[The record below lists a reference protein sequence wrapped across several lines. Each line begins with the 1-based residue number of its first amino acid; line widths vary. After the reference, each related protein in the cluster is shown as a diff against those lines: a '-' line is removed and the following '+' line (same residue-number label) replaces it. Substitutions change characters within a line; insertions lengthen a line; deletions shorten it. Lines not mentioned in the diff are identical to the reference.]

1 MNKAHKSHSQA
12 ERKQR
17 AATQAKPAPQTARKG
32 FTAHCSL
39 RPRTARLI
47 TYALGFLALFSFLYW
62 GYGDVLSR
70 TEQESYV
77 STSPDTMH
85 YVLSQPNGTLYWLA
99 RWGLLVFKSTL
110 LGAAVLALVYTLTAR
125 FADYALRLPRNWEG
139 LGFIIPLAQIGWIV
153 WRGTNLYYKNEP
165 SLFIIVAATA
175 LLVAALVAT
184 AVWFVCRKRQRSQV
198 QQVRPY
204 GLLLTLLLTGG
215 TTWATLH
222 YNQNE
227 ILTAR
232 LQNMMWK
239 QQWNEMV
246 SEARTAQQPSR
257 SVAAYHAIAL
267 IQTDQLLEGMFDI
280 PYDFPKVRLDS
291 LTGSGEYGLFV
302 TDCNFHA
309 GLLNAA
315 YRGAMDGVVMDGPR
329 LSCFK
334 RMAICALLN
343 GEKELCS
350 KYLKLIE
357 NSPFESDFVQ
367 KYQAMLRDDKL
378 IEADEELQHV
388 KALYPKEDHFE
399 QNYRSPAFLGYNVG
413 LMEGSDATL
422 TTSAA
427 ACLYS
432 KDLQNF
438 LPRAQILAQKG
449 RSFPACMQQAIAI
462 MALQQPQLLNQF
474 PQVGRFVSNEITSF
488 LLDAKPYLNDR
499 LALRHNLRERWLGT
513 YVYYYYTENNDP
525 NQVVQPS
532 SAQEN
537 AGVN

>member
-1 MNKAHKSHSQA
+1 
-12 ERKQR
+12 
-17 AATQAKPAPQTARKG
+17 
-32 FTAHCSL
+32 
-39 RPRTARLI
+39 
-47 TYALGFLALFSFLYW
+47 
-62 GYGDVLSR
+62 
-70 TEQESYV
+70 
-77 STSPDTMH
+77 
-85 YVLSQPNGTLYWLA
+85 
-99 RWGLLVFKSTL
+99 
-110 LGAAVLALVYTLTAR
+110 
-125 FADYALRLPRNWEG
+125 
-139 LGFIIPLAQIGWIV
+139 
-153 WRGTNLYYKNEP
+153 
-165 SLFIIVAATA
+165 
-175 LLVAALVAT
+175 
-184 AVWFVCRKRQRSQV
+184 
-198 QQVRPY
+198 
-204 GLLLTLLLTGG
+204 
-215 TTWATLH
+215 
-222 YNQNE
+222 
-227 ILTAR
+227 
-232 LQNMMWK
+232 
-239 QQWNEMV
+239 
-246 SEARTAQQPSR
+246 
-257 SVAAYHAIAL
+257 
-267 IQTDQLLEGMFDI
+267 MFDI

-432 KDLQNF
+432 KDLQSF

-462 MALQQPQLLNQF
+462 MASAAAPTAQPISAGGTLRKQRNYFVPARCQTLFERPPGFAPQLARTLARHLRLLLLHRKQRPEPGGATQLGSGKCGSKLRNCLNSASIF
-474 PQVGRFVSNEITSF
+474 FSFSTTVVSRG
-488 LLDAKPYLNDR
+488 LLPTK
-499 LALRHNLRERWLGT
+499 
-513 YVYYYYTENNDP
+513 
-525 NQVVQPS
+525 
-532 SAQEN
+532 
-537 AGVN
+537 

>member
-1 MNKAHKSHSQA
+1 MQPIA
-12 ERKQR
+12 EPWTVWSWTVR
-17 AATQAKPAPQTARKG
+17 A
-32 FTAHCSL
+32 
-39 RPRTARLI
+39 
-47 TYALGFLALFSFLYW
+47 
-62 GYGDVLSR
+62 
-70 TEQESYV
+70 
-77 STSPDTMH
+77 
-85 YVLSQPNGTLYWLA
+85 
-99 RWGLLVFKSTL
+99 
-110 LGAAVLALVYTLTAR
+110 
-125 FADYALRLPRNWEG
+125 
-139 LGFIIPLAQIGWIV
+139 
-153 WRGTNLYYKNEP
+153 
-165 SLFIIVAATA
+165 
-175 LLVAALVAT
+175 
-184 AVWFVCRKRQRSQV
+184 CRASS
-198 QQVRPY
+198 
-204 GLLLTLLLTGG
+204 
-215 TTWATLH
+215 A
-222 YNQNE
+222 
-227 ILTAR
+227 
-232 LQNMMWK
+232 
-239 QQWNEMV
+239 
-246 SEARTAQQPSR
+246 S
-257 SVAAYHAIAL
+257 
-267 IQTDQLLEGMFDI
+267 
-280 PYDFPKVRLDS
+280 
-291 LTGSGEYGLFV
+291 
-302 TDCNFHA
+302 
-309 GLLNAA
+309 
-315 YRGAMDGVVMDGPR
+315 
-329 LSCFK
+329 
-334 RMAICALLN
+334 AICALLN

-432 KDLQNF
+432 KDLQSF

>member
-1 MNKAHKSHSQA
+1 MNKPHKPHNQA
-12 ERKQR
+12 
-17 AATQAKPAPQTARKG
+17 ARKK
-32 FTAHCSL
+32 TAASAQKPVTPKPRKGL
-39 RPRTARLI
+39 LSKLGLSPRTARLT
-47 TYALGFLALFSFLYW
+47 TYALGMLALFAFLFW

-70 TEQESYV
+70 TEQESYI
-77 STSPDTMH
+77 STSSDTMH
-85 YVLSQPNGTLYWLA
+85 YVLSQPNGSVYWLA
-99 RWGLLVFKSTL
+99 RWGLLLFKSTL
-110 LGAAVLALVYTLTAR
+110 LGTAVLALVYTLTAR
-125 FADYALRLPRNWEG
+125 FTDYALRIPRNWEG
-139 LGFIIPLAQIGWIV
+139 VGFIVPLVQIGWMV

-165 SLFIIVAATA
+165 SLFIIVAVTA
-175 LLVAALVAT
+175 LLVT
-184 AVWFVCRKRQRSQV
+184 AVAAAAMWFISRKRSRAQV

-204 GLLLTLLLTGG
+204 GLVLALALTAG
-215 TTWATLH
+215 TTWGTLH
-222 YNQNE
+222 FNENE

-239 QQWNEMV
+239 QQWSEMID
-246 SEARTAQQPSR
+246 EARTAKQPSR
-257 SVAAYHAIAL
+257 SIAAYHAIAL
-267 IQTDQLLEGMFDI
+267 LQTDQLLEGMFDI

-291 LTGSGEYGLFV
+291 LTGTGEYGLFV
-302 TDCNFHA
+302 TDCNFYA

-329 LSCFK
+329 LSCYK
-334 RMAICALLN
+334 RMAICSLLN
-343 GEKELCS
+343 GEKELCE

-357 NSPFESDFVQ
+357 NSPFESDFVN
-367 KYQAMLRDDKL
+367 KYRTMLHDGKL
-378 IEADEELQHV
+378 IDADEELQHV
-388 KALYPKEDHFE
+388 KSLYPKEDHFE

-432 KDLQNF
+432 KDLQSF

-449 RSFPACMQQAIAI
+449 RSFPPCMQQAIAI
-462 MALQQPQLLNQF
+462 MSLKQPELLKSF
-474 PQVGRFVSNEITSF
+474 PQVGQFVPNEITSF
-488 LLDAKPYLNDR
+488 MLDAKPYLNDR

-525 NQVVQPS
+525 SQVIQANPKND
-532 SAQEN
+532 N